1 MAQFKAFRPDVEVEG
16 AVVLSVV
23 EGMGEFRTMAE
34 AILAQHGIR
43 KPQPEIWYAQQPWLD
58 SFKTIADKIG
68 PRTLFAIGKK
78 ILEAVEW
85 PDWINSLET
94 GMKAIDINYHMRHR
108 INGQIMFNP
117 STGELTPGIG
127 HYTFEGLTS
136 DTSAVMVCNNP
147 YPSEFDRGII
157 TAMGR
162 RFKPNLEVKLDT
174 DKPTRIKGADSCTYI
189 IEWPL

>member
-1 MAQFKAFRPDVEVEG
+1 MAQFKAFRPDVEVFG

-23 EGMGEFRTMAE
+23 DGMGEFRTMAE

-43 KPQPEIWYAQQPWLD
+43 KPQPDAWYPQQPWLD

-94 GMKAIDINYHMRHR
+94 GMKAIDINYHLRHR
-108 INGQIMFNP
+108 INGVPMFNEK
-117 STGELTPGIG
+117 TGELTPGIG
-127 HYTFEGLTS
+127 HYTFEGLTNE
-136 DTSAVMVCNNP
+136 TSAVMVCNNP

-162 RFKPNLEVKLDT
+162 RFKPNLEVRLDT
-174 DKPTRIKGADSCTYI
+174 DKPTRTKGADSCTYI